1 MTSLSDL
8 IELVDNAVRILRKDG
23 IRLESRRDLVNGI
36 QIRFADGADSC
47 RFNFYYSKNKGFTI
61 IPAGGDT
68 VLIKRIEEL
77 LSTDKTQLPDETW
90 IGTDEAG
97 KGDYMGPLTVAA
109 MYADDSL
116 ATGLQN
122 IGVTDSKKLSDEVIR
137 KYAGEIRSIAPEF
150 STVISVNP
158 TEYNRRFVQLKMS
171 GKNSLDLLAECHAE
185 AISRLL
191 KNVRMPA
198 RIIIDKF
205 CPEKRIKYLLPSGDY
220 ELDLR
225 VRGESDPAVAA
236 ASILARDAYLDGLEA
251 ITDRYKIR
259 ARPGAGKEIDSVC
272 REFVKKYGSD
282 VLDRIT
288 KVHFRNTLKIN
299 SLFPD

>member
-1 MTSLSDL
+1 MTSLSEL
-8 IELVDNAVRILRKDG
+8 MKLVDNVVRILREDG
-23 IRLESRRDLVNGI
+23 IRLENRRDLVNGI
-36 QIRFADGADSC
+36 QIRFADSSYSC
-47 RFNFYYSKNKGFTI
+47 RFNFYYSKKKGFTI

-68 VLIKRIEEL
+68 VLIKRIEDL
-77 LSTDKTQLPDETW
+77 LPTDEAQLPDETW

-109 MYADDSL
+109 VYADTSL
-116 ATGLQN
+116 AAELKD
-122 IGVTDSKKLSDEVIR
+122 IGVTDSKKLSDKAIR
-137 KYAGEIRSIAPEF
+137 EYARGIRSIAPGF
-150 STVISVNP
+150 STVISVNSA
-158 TEYNRRFVQLKMS
+158 EYNRRFVQLKVS

-185 AISRLL
+185 AITRLL

-205 CPEKRIKYLLPSGDY
+205 CPEKRIRYLLPAGDY

-225 VRGESDPAVAA
+225 VRGESDSAVAA
-236 ASILARDAYLDGLEA
+236 ASILARDAYLDGLEI
-251 ITDRYKIR
+251 ITDRYEIK
-259 ARPGAGKEIDSVC
+259 AMPGAGKETDSIC

-282 VLDRIT
+282 VLDSIA
-288 KVHFRNTLKIN
+288 KVHFKNTMKIN

>member
-1 MTSLSDL
+1 
-8 IELVDNAVRILRKDG
+8 
-23 IRLESRRDLVNGI
+23 LESRRDLVNGI

-47 RFNFYYSKNKGFTI
+47 RFNFYYSKKKGFTV

-68 VLIKRIEEL
+68 VLIKRIEDL
-77 LSTDKTQLPDETW
+77 LPTDEKQLPDETR

-109 MYADDSL
+109 VYADASL
-116 ATGLQN
+116 TTVLQN

-137 KYAGEIRSIAPEF
+137 KYAGEIRNIAPDI

-158 TEYNRRFVQLKMS
+158 TEYNKRFVQLKVS

-191 KNVRMPA
+191 KNVRMPD

-205 CPEKRIKYLLPSGDY
+205 CPEKRIRHLLPSGDY

-225 VRGESDPAVAA
+225 VRAESDPAVAA
-236 ASILARDAYLDGLEA
+236 ASILARDAYLNGLEV
-251 ITDRYKIR
+251 ITDRYKIK
-259 ARPGAGKEIDSVC
+259 AMPGAGKETDSVC

-282 VLDRIT
+282 VLDRIA

>member
-1 MTSLSDL
+1 MTSLSEL
-8 IELVDNAVRILRKDG
+8 TKLVDNAVRILRKDG

-36 QIRFADGADSC
+36 QISFADGNVNC
-47 RFNFYYSKNKGFTI
+47 RFNFYYSRKKGFTSV
-61 IPAGGDT
+61 PSGGDT
-68 VLIKRIEEL
+68 VFIKRIEEL
-77 LSTDKTQLPDETW
+77 LPADEIQLPDETW

-109 MYADDSL
+109 VYADAGL
-116 ATGLQN
+116 VAGLQN
-122 IGVTDSKKLSDEVIR
+122 IGVTDSKRLSDKIIR
-137 KYAGEIRSIAPEF
+137 KYAGEIRSIA
-150 STVISVNP
+150 SKYSIVISVNP
-158 TEYNRRFVQLKMS
+158 IEYNRRFVQLKMS

-191 KNVRMPA
+191 KNVRMPT

-205 CPEKRIKYLLPSGDY
+205 CPEKRIRYLLPSGDY

-236 ASILARDAYLDGLEA
+236 ASILARDAYLDGLVV
-251 ITDRYKIR
+251 ITDQYKIK
-259 ARPGAGKEIDSVC
+259 AMPGAGKETDSVC
-272 REFVKKYGSD
+272 REFVKKYGLD
-282 VLDRIT
+282 VLDSIT

>member
-1 MTSLSDL
+1 MSRL
-8 IELVDNAVRILRKDG
+8 IRLVDDAVRILRRDG

-36 QIRFADGADSC
+36 QIRFADGDDSC
-47 RFNFYYSKNKGFTI
+47 RFNFYYSKKKGFTI

-68 VLIKRIEEL
+68 VLNRRIEKL
-77 LSTDKTQLPDETW
+77 LSTDETQQTDETW

-97 KGDYMGPLTVAA
+97 KGDYMGPLTVGAVYVDA
-109 MYADDSL
+109 SL
-116 ATGLQN
+116 AAGLQN
-122 IGVTDSKKLSDEVIR
+122 IGVTDSKKLSDKVIR
-137 KYAGEIRSIAPEF
+137 KYAGEIRSIAPKF

-158 TEYNRRFVQLKMS
+158 AEYNRRFVQLKMS

-205 CPEKRIKYLLPSGDY
+205 CPEKRIRHLLPSGDY

-225 VRGESDPAVAA
+225 VRGESDTAVAA
-236 ASILARDAYLDGLEA
+236 ASILARDAYLNGLEV
-251 ITDRYKIR
+251 ITDRYKIK
-259 ARPGAGKEIDSVC
+259 AIPGSGKETDSVC
-272 REFVKKYGSD
+272 RKFVKKYGSD
-282 VLDRIT
+282 VLDSIV
-288 KVHFRNTLKIN
+288 KLHFKNTLKIN

>member
-1 MTSLSDL
+1 MTFLSEL
-8 IELVDNAVRILRKDG
+8 IKLADNVVRILRKDG
-23 IRLESRRDLVNGI
+23 IQLESRRDLVNGI
-36 QIRFADGADSC
+36 QIKFTDGSGSC
-47 RFNFYYSKNKGFTI
+47 GFNFYYSKKNGFTI
-61 IPAGGDT
+61 IPAGGDI
-68 VLIKRIEEL
+68 VLINRINDL
-77 LSTDKTQLPDETW
+77 LSNDETQQPDETW

-109 MYADDSL
+109 VYADTSF
-116 ATGLQN
+116 AAELQN
-122 IGVTDSKKLSDEVIR
+122 IGVTDSKKLSDKIIR
-137 KYAGEIRSIAPEF
+137 KYAGEIRSIAPKF

-158 TEYNRRFVQLKMS
+158 DEYNRRFVKLKVS

-191 KNVRMPA
+191 KQVRKPT

-205 CPEKRIKYLLPSGDY
+205 CPEKRIRYLLPAGDY

-225 VRGESDPAVAA
+225 VRGESDTAVAA
-236 ASILARDAYLDGLEA
+236 ASILARDAYLDGLEV

-259 ARPGAGKEIDSVC
+259 AMPGAGNKTDSVC
-272 REFVKKYGSD
+272 REFVKKYG
-282 VLDRIT
+282 LDILDSIA
-288 KVHFRNTLKIN
+288 KVHFKNTMKIN